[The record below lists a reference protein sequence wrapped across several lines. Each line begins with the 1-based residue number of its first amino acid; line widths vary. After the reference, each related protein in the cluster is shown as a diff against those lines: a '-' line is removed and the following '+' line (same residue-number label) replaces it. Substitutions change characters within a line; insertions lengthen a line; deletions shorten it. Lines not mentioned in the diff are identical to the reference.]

1 MFIPGKM
8 KRTLLIACAA
18 LLATSCMMDKKPG
31 VTAGP
36 GEGKVAVTFA
46 VEVPAAVPVQT
57 RAAYGDC
64 DVLNMDVLV
73 FDQDGKFLE
82 RVGTDL
88 VSGDGAAKSFT
99 VRVDPSASRRTFMV
113 IANARTALGA
123 DRVDMTA
130 LTPGMSE
137 TDVLTALKTVP
148 LAGGRA
154 DEILPLMMYGV
165 GTLPRVDDASGPLGV
180 NLLRAAACVQI
191 RAGQPAGDNGLDAF
205 SLLRATLGD
214 AAASALVV
222 NASGATV
229 PNVPGGLSYV
239 NYWSS
244 AADDAGWSAGPQPL
258 LYAYERYNTPADYM
272 SVLVQASWKGQ
283 EYYYRILMHDDAGVP
298 YHILRNHRYIVTVVR
313 VEGPGWSTP
322 ELAMA
327 NPPANSGNTVLEVQ
341 ITDAEDDIF
350 HIVTDNQYEL
360 GLSNNS
366 FEGWGGSY
374 NRRWRLADVLATH
387 PDAATLLSTEIA
399 TADLSDTR
407 FEPSYRYK
415 LSFTNPN
422 PSAADRSGSVTV
434 RCGNLVQP
442 IAVRFVESKFRSGY
456 TDKDA
461 DSFVFLLADETT
473 PKPWKVWIPPI
484 DISDDPRPM
493 GVRLSSSPSATDF
506 TPVPGNPA
514 AWGSTLMESR
524 TAAKA
529 YLHVPAKAVY
539 DCTGDWLFLSD
550 GSGVVCRIAIMN
562 Y

>member
-1 MFIPGKM
+1 M

-18 LLATSCMMDKKPG
+18 LLAASCTTGKKSG
-31 VTAGP
+31 GDAGP
-36 GEGKVAVTFA
+36 GEGKVPVTFA
-46 VEVPAAVPVQT
+46 VEIPAATLVPT

-82 RVGTDL
+82 RAGTDR
-88 VSGDGAAKSFT
+88 VSGDGSAKSFT
-99 VRVDPSASRRTFMV
+99 VRVDPSSALRSFV
-113 IANARTALGA
+113 LIANARTAGGD
-123 DRVDMTA
+123 DRVDMTGI
-130 LTPGMSE
+130 TPGTPATNAAAMLE
-137 TDVLTALKTVP
+137 TLP

-165 GTLPRVDDASGPLGV
+165 GTLPRVDDASGPLSV
-180 NLLRAAACVQI
+180 NLLRAAACVQV
-191 RAGQPAGDNGLDAF
+191 RAGQPEGDNGLDAF
-205 SLLRATLGD
+205 SLLRATLAD

-239 NYWSS
+239 DYWSS

-258 LYAYERYNTPADYM
+258 LYAYERYNTTADYM

-283 EYYYRILMHDDAGVP
+283 EYYYRILMHDEAGIP

-387 PDAATLLSTEIA
+387 PDAAALLSAEVA
-399 TADLSDTR
+399 AADLSDTR
-407 FEPSYRYK
+407 FEPSYRYR

-422 PSAADRSGSVTV
+422 PSAADRSGNVTV

-442 IAVRFVESKFRSGY
+442 VAVRFVESKFRSGY

-461 DSFVFLLADETT
+461 DSYVFLVADETT
-473 PKPWKVWIPPI
+473 PKPWKVWIPPV
-484 DISDDPRPM
+484 DISDAPRPM
-493 GVRLSSSPSATDF
+493 GVRLSSSPSAAEF
-506 TPVPGNPA
+506 TPVPGNPTT
-514 AWGSTLMESR
+514 WGSTSMESR

-539 DCTGDWLFLSD
+539 DCTGDWLFLTD
-550 GSGVVCRIAIMN
+550 GSGVVRRIAIMN